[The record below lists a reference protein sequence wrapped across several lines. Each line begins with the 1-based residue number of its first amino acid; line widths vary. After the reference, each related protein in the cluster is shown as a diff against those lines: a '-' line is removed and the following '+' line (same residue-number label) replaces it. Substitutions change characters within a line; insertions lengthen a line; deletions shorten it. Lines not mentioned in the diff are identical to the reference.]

1 MIKKRMMIKIISEI
15 IKKMKIKTIKKRRIK
30 TTIRKKIIKTIKTK
44 RTNLNPIKYL
54 LSN

>member
-1 MIKKRMMIKIISEI
+1 MIKITREI
-15 IKKMKIKTIKKRRIK
+15 IKKMKRKTIKKRTRK
-30 TTIRKKIIKTIKTK
+30 TTIIKKIIKTIKMK